1 MKNFV
6 ELENIEFDITASD
19 RQLFSYSGRFNL
31 LNVLHSFELAAKQ
44 TAVMQLLHM
53 DNLRTLLRF

>member
-19 RQLFSYSGRFNL
+19 RQLFSYYGRFNL
-31 LNVLHSFELAAKQ
+31 LNLLHSFELAAKQ

>member
-6 ELENIEFDITASD
+6 EFENIAFNITASD
-19 RQLFSYSGRFNL
+19 RQLFSYYGRFNL
-31 LNVLHSFELAAKQ
+31 FSVLHNFELAAKQ